1 MILEMVAEKL
11 RGPLFRMGQSFYVHL
26 KRTAFVFLI
35 IVHFFSCDDK
45 GDANPSH
52 SKGIPHFYITTTNQ
66 ALIESDEVYTNAL
79 ITIDGQELYNDY
91 TGAAEIRLRGNTSL
105 WAPKK
110 PYRIKLDKGAS
121 ILGLAPNRDWV
132 LLANWI
138 DVTLL
143 TNAVAM
149 KASQL
154 LEIPFT
160 NHIIPVEV
168 TVNGQYQGSYTL
180 TEQIEVGKNRIDIA
194 DGGQLLELDQYR
206 SDEWQF
212 STTHFDLPVMVK
224 YPKLTSISEP
234 ETIRDEFEQLTDAM
248 ASESFPA
255 NNYLDYIDEDALV
268 NYLIV
273 MLLTDNEEI
282 NHPKS
287 IFLYK
292 PKNGKY
298 TMGPPWDFDWGFG
311 FEGYGVHN
319 QFYDRPLFWEPLESN
334 TGTNFFHR
342 FLRDPT
348 IKTKTIARWAT
359 FKKDKLPVLIQYV
372 KDYSKTIE
380 KSYQND
386 FKLWSSQQNDRSPDV
401 DPVAMENWLIGRA
414 EFLDSYLANF

>member
-1 MILEMVAEKL
+1 MRFVMKVRLTRAL
-11 RGPLFRMGQSFYVHL
+11 
-26 KRTAFVFLI
+26 VFL
-35 IVHFFSCDDK
+35 VAVFFIGCDDTR
-45 GDANPSH
+45 DTHTSATT
-52 SKGIPHFYITTTNQ
+52 GIPHIYITTTNR
-66 ALIESDEVYTNAL
+66 APIESNEVYTQAL
-79 ITIDGQELYNDY
+79 LTIDGDVEYDDY
-91 TGAAEIRLRGNTSL
+91 SGAAQIRLRGNTSM

-110 PYRIKLDKGAS
+110 PYRIKLEKGAS
-121 ILGLAPNRDWV
+121 ILGLAQNRDWV

-149 KASQL
+149 RVSQL
-154 LEIPFT
+154 LDMPFA
-160 NHIIPVEV
+160 NHAIPVDV
-168 TVNGQYQGSYTL
+168 TMNGQYQGSYLL
-180 TEQIEVGKNRIDIA
+180 TEQIEVGKNRIHIA
-194 DGGQLLELDQYR
+194 DGGTLLELDQYR

-212 STTHFDLPVMVK
+212 NTTHFDLPVMVK
-224 YPKLTSISEP
+224 YPELTSTSELDV
-234 ETIRDEFEQLTDAM
+234 IRDEFEVLTNAV

-298 TMGPPWDFDWGFG
+298 TLGPPWDFDWGFG
-311 FEGYGVHN
+311 FEGHGIHN
-319 QFYDRPLFWEPLESN
+319 QFYDRPLFWQPLEST

-342 FLRDPT
+342 FLKDPK

-359 FKKDKLPVLIQYV
+359 FKRDKLPVLIQYV

-380 KSYQND
+380 KSYQKD
-386 FKLWSSQQNDRSPDV
+386 YQLWSSQQNDRSPNV
-401 DPVAMENWLIGRA
+401 DPLSMENWLKGRA